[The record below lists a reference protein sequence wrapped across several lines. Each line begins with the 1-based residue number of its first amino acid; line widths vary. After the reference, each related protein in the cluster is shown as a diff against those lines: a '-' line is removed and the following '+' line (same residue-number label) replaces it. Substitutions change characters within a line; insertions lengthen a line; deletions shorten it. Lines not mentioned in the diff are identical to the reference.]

1 MDLRI
6 RADTMPRD
14 EILALY
20 SIVDSPDDYVE
31 VYAPLITEVHADIV
45 AIQTTSTDQ
54 EATIAM
60 LGEDVLP
67 VLRSLG

>member
-6 RADTMPRD
+6 RADAMPRD

-20 SIVDSPDDYVE
+20 SMVYSAEDYVE

-54 EATIAM
+54 EATIGM
-60 LGEDVLP
+60 LGDEVLP
-67 VLRSLG
+67 ALRSLG